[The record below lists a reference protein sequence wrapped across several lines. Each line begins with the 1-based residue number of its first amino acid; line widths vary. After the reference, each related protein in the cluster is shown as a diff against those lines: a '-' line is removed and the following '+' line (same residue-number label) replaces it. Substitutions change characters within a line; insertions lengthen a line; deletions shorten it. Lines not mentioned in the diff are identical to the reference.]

1 MVYRGKTMSEIR
13 LLQDGDFSEEALKD
27 VNRMAVLFESP
38 WCQGCHSVEAIIK
51 ELIAE
56 ETSECIWGK
65 VDVSIEQELAQRFGI
80 LSLPTLLVFSR
91 GQIEKRMVGRISKEK
106 LRSAIK

>member
-1 MVYRGKTMSEIR
+1 MVYRGRTMSDIR

-56 ETSECIWGK
+56 ETLECIWGK
-65 VDVSIEQELAQRFGI
+65 VDVSIQQGLAQRFGI
-80 LSLPTLLVFSR
+80 LSLPTLLVFR
-91 GQIEKRMVGRISKEK
+91 NGRIEDRMVGRISKEK

>member
-1 MVYRGKTMSEIR
+1 MSEIR
-13 LLQDGDFSEEALKD
+13 ILREGDFSEEALKE

-38 WCQGCHSVEAIIK
+38 WCTGYHSVEAIIK

-56 ETSECIWGK
+56 ETPECLWGK
-65 VDVSIEQELAQRFGI
+65 VDVSIEQGLAQRFGI
-80 LSLPTLLVFSR
+80 LSLPTLLVFR
-91 GQIEKRMVGRISKEK
+91 KGRIEERMVGRISKEK